1 MREFIRRLASEGL
14 SLFVSSHLLSEI
26 QQMCDRVAIISHGE
40 VIAVGEVDELLQQSG
55 STIVWH
61 VEPYERAREIL
72 ASDPSV
78 QVLDSARLDPE
89 LDGEDSVGGR
99 KLTVRME
106 QERIPEWN
114 EKLVAARVRVYSIGI
129 HHPTLEELFL
139 RLTEGENIE

>member
-1 MREFIRRLASEGL
+1 
-14 SLFVSSHLLSEI
+14 
-26 QQMCDRVAIISHGE
+26 
-40 VIAVGEVDELLQQSG
+40 
-55 STIVWH
+55 
-61 VEPYERAREIL
+61 
-72 ASDPSV
+72 
-78 QVLDSARLDPE
+78 VLDSARLDPE
-89 LDGEDSVGGR
+89 LDGEDSAGGR

>member
-1 MREFIRRLASEGL
+1 
-14 SLFVSSHLLSEI
+14 LFVSSHLLSEI

-40 VIAVGEVDELLQQSG
+40 VIAVGEVDKLLQQSG

-61 VEPYERAREIL
+61 VEPYERASEIL

-78 QVLDSARLDPE
+78 QVLDSASLDPE
-89 LDGEDSVGGR
+89 LALAGEGTAGGR

-106 QERIPEWN
+106 QERIPEMN
-114 EKLVAARVRVYSIGI
+114 GKLVAAHVRVYSIGI
-129 HHPTLEELFL
+129 HNPTLEELFL